1 MRSVWSAMSSMT
13 LFAGRYR
20 LEDRIAVGGVGEV
33 WRGVDAVLARPVAV
47 KLLRA
52 EYAGHAEILARF
64 RAEARHAGSVSH
76 PAIAQIHDY
85 GEPDPPQPPYLVMEL
100 VDGPSLAGLLAA
112 RRLDPAT
119 TMNVIAQAAA
129 GLHAAHLAGL
139 VHRDIKPA
147 NLLVAPYGNV
157 KITDFGV
164 AHAAGSA
171 PITLG
176 GRVVGTPAYLAP
188 ERLTGASAT
197 PAADLYALGVVAYE
211 CLAGGPPFT
220 GMPMEVAAAHRELP
234 LPPLPATVPA
244 DVATLVGELTAKDPA
259 ARPGSAAEVSS
270 RAAHLRDAMGGG
282 ALPPCLRPETI
293 TRTLPQMQ
301 ALGSNRRFAA
311 RSAALAVA
319 AVLAAGLL
327 GLLVGGVFA
336 GTPPAPRPSASPR
349 MVDVGG
355 SLAGQRV
362 SAVQRQLRQ
371 LGLVVRVLWRPS
383 GEQAPGTVLSVLP
396 SGRMRAGSLVIVTG
410 ALQVPGNGHGQG
422 KGQGHGGD
430 TGPGNGDGG

>member
-1 MRSVWSAMSSMT
+1 
-13 LFAGRYR
+13 
-20 LEDRIAVGGVGEV
+20 
-33 WRGVDAVLARPVAV
+33 
-47 KLLRA
+47 
-52 EYAGHAEILARF
+52 
-64 RAEARHAGSVSH
+64 
-76 PAIAQIHDY
+76 
-85 GEPDPPQPPYLVMEL
+85 
-100 VDGPSLAGLLAA
+100 
-112 RRLDPAT
+112 
-119 TMNVIAQAAA
+119 
-129 GLHAAHLAGL
+129 

-147 NLLVAPYGNV
+147 NLLVAPHGNV

-188 ERLTGASAT
+188 ERLAGARAT

-211 CLAGGPPFT
+211 CLAGAPPFT

-244 DVATLVGELTAKDPA
+244 EVATLVGELTAKDPA

-282 ALPPCLRPETI
+282 ALSPCPRRGTV
-293 TRTLPQMQ
+293 TQTLPELQ
-301 ALGSNRRFAA
+301 APGSNRRFAA

-319 AVLAAGLL
+319 AVLAAALL

-336 GTPPAPRPSASPR
+336 GIPAAPRPSASPR
-349 MVDVGG
+349 MVEVGG
-355 SLAGQRV
+355 SLAGQQVGAV
-362 SAVQRQLRQ
+362 SRQLRQ
-371 LGLVVRVLWRPS
+371 LGMVVRVRWRPS

-396 SGRMRAGSLVIVTG
+396 NGRVRAGSLVVVTG
-410 ALQVPGNGHGQG
+410 ALQVPGNGHDHANN
-422 KGQGHGGD
+422 HGGD